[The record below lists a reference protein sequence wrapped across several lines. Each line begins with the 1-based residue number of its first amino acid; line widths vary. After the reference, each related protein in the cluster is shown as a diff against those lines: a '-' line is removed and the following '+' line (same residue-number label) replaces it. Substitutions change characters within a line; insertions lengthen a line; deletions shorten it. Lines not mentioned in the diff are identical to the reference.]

1 MSLQKKQD
9 IMFNYDKNA
18 KNSEE
23 TRNFTVGLGCF
34 WGVEAKFAS
43 MEGVVR
49 TSCGY
54 AGGSE
59 PNPSYSSIKDH
70 TEVVQVEYDS
80 DVTSYRKLVEK
91 SIEIN
96 SPSTGNRGKKQYDNI
111 IFYTNPSE
119 YEIIKIVIREN
130 GYDVQDIETRIEKL
144 GDYYPAEDY
153 HQKYNLRSNRVLEE
167 NFLSE
172 YTEEEIRRS
181 ALATKVN
188 AFASGNITKEELPDL
203 EDFDLSSSIYD
214 KIARRFR

>member
-1 MSLQKKQD
+1 M
-9 IMFNYDKNA
+9 
-18 KNSEE
+18 
-23 TRNFTVGLGCF
+23 R
-34 WGVEAKFAS
+34 
-43 MEGVVR
+43 
-49 TSCGY
+49 
-54 AGGSE
+54 GGSE

-96 SPSTGNRGKKQYDNI
+96 SPSTRNRGKKQYDNI